1 VEAPAAA
8 SKPSDGVRYI
18 QVVAL
23 DGAGTPTG
31 EVRRLG
37 PEQERVVGYDL
48 STTSA
53 GNAWL
58 VWRQDAP
65 SPGAAGGR
73 VLMAEVRSDG
83 AHDVL
88 PVREEDVGSGE
99 PSWLGAGSGTAPW
112 LTFPD
117 QRDRTLLLPVQYP
130 LPIAPP
136 LALDAALE
144 AASALAAVGGQVLFA
159 RPRGRA
165 LELFVASCTAPPR
178 PVSAGR
184 DGG

>member
-1 VEAPAAA
+1 
-8 SKPSDGVRYI
+8 
-18 QVVAL
+18 VAL
-23 DGAGTPTG
+23 DGAGRPAG
-31 EVRRLG
+31 EVRRLSA
-37 PEQERVVGYDL
+37 ERARVVGYDL
-48 STTSA
+48 STTAA

-73 VLMAEVRSDG
+73 VLMAEVQNDG
-83 AHDVL
+83 AHAVL

-99 PSWLGAGSGTAPW
+99 PSWLGAGAAAAPW

-117 QRDRTLLLPVQYP
+117 QRDRTLLLPVEYP

-136 LALDAALE
+136 LALDADLG
-144 AASALAAVGGQVLFA
+144 AASALAAVGEHVLFA

-165 LELFVASCTAPPR
+165 LELFVASCSAPPR
-178 PVSAGR
+178 PVAAVR